1 VVCLFLL
8 LYMGITNTT
17 LRGFWLVIAWVVWL
31 AIAALALV
39 LFAVTFPLYIR
50 LLKYDA
56 AKTMAA
62 FGATLRSEVD
72 LDTLRDHLLSV
83 VQETIQPAHVSLWL
97 RQPERDVKRDEYS
110 CTVRRLGPAVKHN
123 IDNDHCGIEEYE

>member
-1 VVCLFLL
+1 
-8 LYMGITNTT
+8 
-17 LRGFWLVIAWVVWL
+17 VVWL

-56 AKTMAA
+56 AKTLAA

-72 LDTLRDHLLSV
+72 LDTLRDHLLSM
-83 VQETIQPAHVSLWL
+83 VQETMQTSADGKRMTSKNCSKGSKHGMIFRCASVSSSQTTGGC
-97 RQPERDVKRDEYS
+97 R
-110 CTVRRLGPAVKHN
+110 
-123 IDNDHCGIEEYE
+123 

>member
-1 VVCLFLL
+1 
-8 LYMGITNTT
+8 MGITNTT

-50 LLKYDA
+50 LLRYDV
-56 AKTMAA
+56 AKPLAA
-62 FGATLRSEVD
+62 FGATLHSEVD
-72 LDTLRDHLLSV
+72 LDTLRDHLLSM
-83 VQETIQPAHVSLWL
+83 VQETMQPAHVSLWL
-97 RQPERDVKRDEYS
+97 TQPERDVKRDEYS

>member
-1 VVCLFLL
+1 MACLFLL

-17 LRGFWLVIAWVVWL
+17 LRGFWLVIARVVWL

-39 LFAVTFPLYIR
+39 LFAVTFPLNIR

-56 AKTMAA
+56 AKTLAA

-83 VQETIQPAHVSLWL
+83 VQETMQPAHVSL
-97 RQPERDVKRDEYS
+97 
-110 CTVRRLGPAVKHN
+110 
-123 IDNDHCGIEEYE
+123 

>member
-1 VVCLFLL
+1 VACLFLL

-17 LRGFWLVIAWVVWL
+17 LRGFWLLSARVVWL

-39 LFAVTFPLYIR
+39 LFTVTFPLYIR

-56 AKTMAA
+56 AKTLAA

-72 LDTLRDHLLSV
+72 LDTLRR
-83 VQETIQPAHVSLWL
+83 ETVPVP
-97 RQPERDVKRDEYS
+97 R
-110 CTVRRLGPAVKHN
+110 
-123 IDNDHCGIEEYE
+123 

>member
-1 VVCLFLL
+1 MVCLLLL

-17 LRGFWLVIAWVVWL
+17 LRGFWLVIARVVWL